1 MITAKK
7 FLEDKQEDHFKK
19 LGVYADTNSKI
30 AEWMVEFTFT
40 HVTEALRIAYLNHEI
55 DTINCYDEDVC
66 ELSENSILNAYP
78 LDNIK

>member
-7 FLEDKQEDHFKK
+7 FLEDKQEEYFKE
-19 LGVYADTNSKI
+19 LSVYADTNSKI
-30 AEWMVEFTFT
+30 AEWMIEFTFT

-55 DTINCYDEDVC
+55 DTIYYYDEDIC
-66 ELSENSILNAYP
+66 KLSENSILNAYS